1 MAPASKITI
10 ELVSNGQGPNKS
22 CSVTL
27 ILLSFVSGYWG
38 VFIQLKISLDGIQN
52 SVYSCIKVLKFK
64 KILLERGG
72 RQRDRAKQRENL
84 MNPFSAVDMHT
95 CLRTLLGSE

>member
-1 MAPASKITI
+1 VAPASKITI

-52 SVYSCIKVLKFK
+52 SVYSCIKVLKLK
-64 KILLERGG
+64 KNTVRERGETK
-72 RQRDRAKQRENL
+72 RQSEAEREPNE
-84 MNPFSAVDMHT
+84 SI
-95 CLRTLLGSE
+95 